1 VLDTFP
7 ERSLARSSSPRRR
20 ERDDR
25 GEKYPEQG
33 ENADPQDH
41 QISILTDLDRETKG
55 SPFGFLEQ
63 LLEAR
68 GALER
73 GEACRAL

>member
-1 VLDTFP
+1 VRRTLAD
-7 ERSLARSSSPRRR
+7 RGAARSSSPRRR
-20 ERDDR
+20 ERDDG

-33 ENADPQDH
+33 ENADPQNH

-63 LLEAR
+63 LFEAR
-68 GALER
+68 GSLER